1 MCKHHM
7 YKTQLYNG
15 HFIITTWSY
24 MEYIAGLAVRMR
36 NEEMGNV
43 KRRNRKITHT
53 YTYFLKKM
61 KIFLL
66 AFPLWFG
73 KKGDP
78 VNSDHVNT

>member
-1 MCKHHM
+1 
-7 YKTQLYNG
+7 
-15 HFIITTWSY
+15 

-66 AFPLWFG
+66 AFPL
-73 KKGDP
+73 
-78 VNSDHVNT
+78 